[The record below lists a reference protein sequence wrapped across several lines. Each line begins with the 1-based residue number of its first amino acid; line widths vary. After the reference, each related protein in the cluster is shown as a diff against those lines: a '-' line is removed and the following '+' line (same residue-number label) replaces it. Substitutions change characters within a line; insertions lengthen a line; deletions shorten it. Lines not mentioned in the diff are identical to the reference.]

1 MLFRSALRRRC
12 LTFDSFTP
20 MVSFLP
26 ILHIQS
32 YRIYNKSELIGGE
45 PTHYHT
51 GVHVTERIGVEYD
64 YSDVT
69 SVIDSEYTPTREERM
84 EDENMVHEF
93 ATLVHAAL
101 RKSKDNIHDVRY

>member
-1 MLFRSALRRRC
+1 M
-12 LTFDSFTP
+12 TFDSFTP
-20 MVSFLP
+20 TLSFLP

-32 YRIYNKSELIGGE
+32 YRIHNKSELIGGE

-69 SVIDSEYTPTREERM
+69 SVIDSEYTPTREESM

-93 ATLVHAAL
+93 ATLVHSAL